1 MANQLLYSTF
11 ILVISVIILIQY
23 LYKGCMCHNKIN
35 NIEKLTM
42 NESLDDM
49 SKVYNNTTYDVFTED
64 EQISGDN
71 LNLQNYSTSGITSD
85 SISNLKTRVNYPT
98 DIGLADWG
106 WGTKH
111 EFMGNIP
118 VKYKNIGRAEYGY
131 DLWNAIMTTPGNGN
145 YGNVISNPVN
155 AAAFVAN
162 NINSQG
168 DMDSNFTAMSRWM
181 RGIMRRDMQRERNLT
196 MMDVNRDF
204 IDINNTNYDRIV
216 YGRGN
221 KLEEMKANPAMNVY
235 SFESSQQAVQEE
247 MRNKKIKLSNAISSI
262 EDRVVQMNSQL
273 TNMTNEKNLSQQAY
287 TAEKEALRASIQDT
301 MNELSVEKNRLMNDE
316 FSAVDDE
323 YKASME
329 VLSDEIAVLQSGNFD
344 LKSSLASIDNP
355 TNSSN
360 PRFMYGIIG
369 EKQNNIVNINTDNNS
384 LLSDMKDVINLRN
397 TGAAILSADIVT
409 HSDKLARYNIANT
422 RLIEESS
429 KIAKFIPGVDSITSL
444 MELRTQKS
452 IEDDSAAV
460 NASNQQPIINTTNVT
475 GMTATTAD
483 SYDLL

>member
-1 MANQLLYSTF
+1 
-11 ILVISVIILIQY
+11 
-23 LYKGCMCHNKIN
+23 
-35 NIEKLTM
+35 
-42 NESLDDM
+42 
-49 SKVYNNTTYDVFTED
+49 
-64 EQISGDN
+64 
-71 LNLQNYSTSGITSD
+71 
-85 SISNLKTRVNYPT
+85 
-98 DIGLADWG
+98 
-106 WGTKH
+106 
-111 EFMGNIP
+111 
-118 VKYKNIGRAEYGY
+118 
-131 DLWNAIMTTPGNGN
+131 
-145 YGNVISNPVN
+145 
-155 AAAFVAN
+155 
-162 NINSQG
+162 
-168 DMDSNFTAMSRWM
+168 
-181 RGIMRRDMQRERNLT
+181 
-196 MMDVNRDF
+196 
-204 IDINNTNYDRIV
+204 
-216 YGRGN
+216 
-221 KLEEMKANPAMNVY
+221 
-235 SFESSQQAVQEE
+235 
-247 MRNKKIKLSNAISSI
+247 
-262 EDRVVQMNSQL
+262 
-273 TNMTNEKNLSQQAY
+273 MTNEKNLSQQAY